1 MSLPTVFVCGV
12 TGTQGG
18 SVAEQ
23 LRAQNVEVHALARDP
38 SSTNAKSMETLGVK
52 LWPGDF
58 DNIDAINS
66 AMTGCNALF
75 LNFMPDFQDVKAE
88 LRWAKA
94 LMAAAHTAGVKHVVY
109 SSGSGI
115 NAPEK
120 RAYWDPDSLAA
131 IFSMSKRSIENEV
144 QNAGFEYWTI
154 LRPGVFMSNYINP
167 AVFMYP
173 GLVEKGVW
181 ETATTKDTVLPC
193 VDTLTVGRF
202 GSAAFLDPVKFHAKE
217 IEYADELIKVDDLL
231 EKLSVAAGKSL
242 KAVYLSEDEINVQ
255 KATNPFVQGQLL
267 MRDLVQFVN
276 LEEVKQWGIPLS
288 SLDAFLEREKKRV
301 LDTYNK

>member
-23 LRAQNVEVHALARDP
+23 LRAQNVEAHALVRDP
-38 SSTNAKSMETLGVK
+38 SSANAKSMEALGVK

-66 AMTGCNALF
+66 AMTGCTAMF

-109 SSGSGI
+109 SSGAGI
-115 NAPEK
+115 NAPEN

-173 GLVEKGVW
+173 GLVEKGMW

-217 IEYADELIKVDDLL
+217 IEYADELIKVDELL
-231 EKLSVAAGKSL
+231 EKLSAAAGKSL

-276 LEEVKQWGIPLS
+276 LEEVKQWGVPLS